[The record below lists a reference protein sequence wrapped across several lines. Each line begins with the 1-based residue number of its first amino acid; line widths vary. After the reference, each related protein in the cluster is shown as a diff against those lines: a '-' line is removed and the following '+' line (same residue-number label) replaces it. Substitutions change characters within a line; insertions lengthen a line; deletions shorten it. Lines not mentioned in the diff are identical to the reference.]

1 MINVIA
7 AIEVKPGCR
16 EKFLEIFKANVPNVL
31 AEQGCIRYEP
41 NTDTAS
47 GIPVQVLNENLVTIL
62 ETWESLPALH
72 AHLQAP
78 HMADYR
84 QKVKDMVLGMKLSVL
99 SPA

>member
-1 MINVIA
+1 MALAALLTGTTAFAIA
-7 AIEVKPGCR
+7 AFVVAARGSGDIEAR
-16 EKFLEIFKANVPNVL
+16 LTSA
-31 AEQGCIRYEP
+31 
-41 NTDTAS
+41 